1 MKIVWT
7 RLALLDL
14 DEAYNYIATSNPG
27 AAADII
33 DRIEGAVNTLS
44 LYPNRGRQGRIART
58 RELVVARTPFI
69 VPYRVQDERV
79 EILAVIHGAK
89 RWPES
94 L

>member
-7 RLALLDL
+7 RLALSDL
-14 DEAYNYIATSNPG
+14 DEAYNYIASSNPD

-44 LYPNRGRQGRIART
+44 LYPNRGRQGRIAST

-69 VPYRVQDERV
+69 VPYRVRGEQV
-79 EILAVIHGAK
+79 EILGVIHGAK